1 MIMNKNENQFLWT
14 EAYRPQTL
22 DECVLPQ
29 AQLKTFKDFVKA
41 GEVPNMIFSGPPGVG
56 KTTVAKALCNELGC
70 DSIIINGS
78 EESGIDV
85 LRGKIKQFAS
95 SMSFSGKTKVV
106 ILDEADYLN
115 ATSTQPALRGFMEE
129 FSKSCRFIF
138 TCNFKSKIIGALS
151 NSRCVNVEF
160 KLEKFDKPKMAAA
173 FMARLK
179 NILKN
184 ENVEY
189 DEKVVA
195 QLLMKYFPDYRR
207 TLMELQRYSTSGV
220 IDEGVLV
227 QIQDINLKELMRSLK
242 EKDFKV
248 MRKWVTENIDT
259 DSTALFRK
267 LYDHALEYIK
277 PQSVPNLILLLADY
291 QYKSAFCADQEI
303 NTAACLTEMMVG
315 LEYL

>member
-1 MIMNKNENQFLWT
+1 MNTNDTQFLWT
-14 EAYRPQTL
+14 ERYRPKTL
-22 DECVLPQ
+22 VDCVLPA

-41 GEVPNMIFSGPPGVG
+41 GEIPNMIFSGPPGVG
-56 KTTVAKALCNELGC
+56 KTTVAKALCEELGC

-85 LRGKIKQFAS
+85 LRTKIKQFAS
-95 SMSFSGKTKVV
+95 SMSFNGKTKVV

-115 ATSTQPALRGFMEE
+115 PNSTQPALRGFMEE

-160 KLEKFDKPKMAAA
+160 KLEKTDKPKMAAL
-173 FMARLK
+173 FMSRIK
-179 NILKN
+179 DILEN
-184 ENVEY
+184 ENVKY
-189 DEKVVA
+189 DEKAVA

-207 TLMELQRYSTSGV
+207 TLMELQRYSVSGT
-220 IDEGVLV
+220 IDEGILA
-227 QIQDINLKELMRSLK
+227 QIQDVNIKTLMIALKD
-242 EKDFKV
+242 KDFKT
-248 MRKWVTENIDT
+248 MRKWVAENIDT

-267 LYDHALEYIK
+267 LYDNAFEYIK
-277 PQSVPNLILLLADY
+277 PQSVPNLILLIADY
-291 QYKSAFCADQEI
+291 QYKSAFCADLEI